1 MNVLM
6 SFLSAVPQWV
16 SDSFPILRIVMIVL
30 MAIVGIAII
39 VVVLFQPSNSD
50 ISSAYGGGGGTDT
63 YYSKNKGKTL
73 ESTMKRIT
81 VILGIVEAVLS
92 ILFFVS
98 LIIYSGSAS

>member
-6 SFLSAVPQWV
+6 PFLSAVPQWV

-30 MAIVGIAII
+30 MALVGLAII
-39 VVVLFQPSNSD
+39 VIVLFQPSNSD
-50 ISSAYGGGGGTDT
+50 LGSAYGGGGSDT